1 MRTVC
6 GPATSTS
13 RTSRGHGARASKS
26 ARLRRLL
33 PASSRAH
40 AALPRRP
47 GSFRDLPRACPR
59 GALRRRS
66 GAGVCGTGISPL
78 PPQCGILA
86 HGFAR
91 AFCDEC
97 QHDFLI
103 AFSCKGRGVCPSCNT
118 RRMVETAAHLTE
130 HVMPRLPVRQ
140 WVLSVPKRLRY
151 FLQTDAAVQT
161 LALHLFLSTVERGL
175 RRACPDTGPTS
186 RIGAGSCGSIR
197 LLRSLDQLTFA
208 QFFAPPGIADLR
220 MAACEISSPRAR
232 R

>member
-33 PASSRAH
+33 R
-40 AALPRRP
+40 RRP
-47 GSFRDLPRACPR
+47 ECTPLYRAVQGHFETYLALAREGHCDAEAVPAYVEREFRRYL
-59 GALRRRS
+59 
-66 GAGVCGTGISPL
+66 
-78 PPQCGILA
+78 QCGILA

-103 AFSCKGRGVCPSCNT
+103 ALCKGRGVCPSCNT

-151 FLQTDAAVQT
+151 FLQTDAAAQT

-175 RRACPDTGPTS
+175 PFGY
-186 RIGAGSCGSIR
+186 
-197 LLRSLDQLTFA
+197 
-208 QFFAPPGIADLR
+208 
-220 MAACEISSPRAR
+220 
-232 R
+232 